1 MNILSTY
8 INKQVISSIL
18 LVLLLILSLDI
29 LSALID
35 QTGDFK
41 NEYDFFQAVIYVL
54 LMLPG
59 SIHEF
64 LPISALI
71 GCMISVGLLVSTN
84 EIIIIRSCGVS
95 LYRLIWLILKPSLFL
110 IFISLV
116 IGEFITPSTDQWASS
131 HKDLKISGK

>member
-35 QTGDFK
+35 QTGDFR

-64 LPISALI
+64 LPISTLI

-84 EIIIIRSCGVS
+84 EIIIIRSCGLS
-95 LYRLIWLILKPSLFL
+95 LQTNLVNFKAIIVFNFH
-110 IFISLV
+110 FISN
-116 IGEFITPSTDQWASS
+116 W
-131 HKDLKISGK
+131 